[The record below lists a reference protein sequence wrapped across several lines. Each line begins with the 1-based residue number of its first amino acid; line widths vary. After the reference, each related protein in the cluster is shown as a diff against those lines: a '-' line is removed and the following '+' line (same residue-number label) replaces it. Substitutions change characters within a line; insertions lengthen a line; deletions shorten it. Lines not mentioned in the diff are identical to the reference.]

1 MSTFEVK
8 GNENYAG
15 ILAEIKTII
24 PLKNCDN
31 IQHTTLFGNYVIIG
45 KDVKVGDKG
54 VYFPSE
60 TKLNSKFL
68 SNNNLYRNKELNAD
82 KSKAGFFEENGRI
95 RCMKFRGNKSD
106 GFFVPFSF
114 FSCYIS
120 DFHSMNVLDESTI
133 FDTINGENVCE
144 KYYPKNYHVR
154 DSSSNNNSKVKKN
167 KFKRIIDTQWRFHID
182 TAQLGRNIH
191 KLELNDVI
199 NISQKIHGCNVCIG
213 NVLCNKKLTFAE
225 RLLKKLKFNI
235 QDKQYEIVYSSRK
248 VIKNSDINKKAN
260 HYYGTDIWGDVCE
273 EVKHLIPKGITL
285 YGEIVGY
292 TKEGKPIQKNY
303 DYGCNIGEHKF
314 FVYRMTNTNE
324 DGIVT
329 ELPMSYIQAWCKSVG
344 LNGVDVLYE
353 GSVREL
359 YKDLH
364 NNYCESLDG
373 IDFSTFKPDLF
384 LKMLTDEF
392 LEKKC
397 SVDDFNV
404 YCNNDVWDEGI
415 VLRKV
420 NTPDIEVYK
429 LKSYN
434 FKLGEAKEL
443 DSGEVNMED
452 SQEG

>member
-1 MSTFEVK
+1 MSITNIYEVK
-8 GNENYAG
+8 GNENYTG
-15 ILAEIKTII
+15 VVAEIKTII
-24 PLKNCDN
+24 PLENCDN
-31 IQHTTLFGNYVIIG
+31 IQHTILFGNYVIIG

-68 SNNNLYRNKELNAD
+68 SNNNLYRNKELNID
-82 KSKAGFFEENGRI
+82 KNKAGFFEENGRI

-114 FSCYIS
+114 FSCYVS
-120 DFHSMNVLDESTI
+120 DFNSMNALDESTI

-144 KYYPKNYHVR
+144 KYFSKNYHVR

-191 KLELNDVI
+191 KLELNDMI
-199 NISQKIHGCNVCIG
+199 NISQKIHGTSICIG
-213 NVLCNKKLTFAE
+213 NVLCNKKLSFTE

-260 HYYGTDIWGDVCE
+260 HYYGTDIWGEVCE
-273 EVKHLIPKGITL
+273 EIKHLIPKGITI

-303 DYGCNIGEHKF
+303 DYGCNVGEHKF

-344 LNGVDVLYE
+344 LNCVDVLYE
-353 GSVREL
+353 GSVSGWFSFE
-359 YKDLH
+359 YGISVNCI
-364 NNYCESLDG
+364 NNHDWRS
-373 IDFSTFKPDLF
+373 DFLSKLEETY
-384 LKMLTDEF
+384 

-397 SVDDFNV
+397 NADNFNI

-443 DSGEVNMED
+443 DSGEINMED
-452 SQEG
+452 SQEGE